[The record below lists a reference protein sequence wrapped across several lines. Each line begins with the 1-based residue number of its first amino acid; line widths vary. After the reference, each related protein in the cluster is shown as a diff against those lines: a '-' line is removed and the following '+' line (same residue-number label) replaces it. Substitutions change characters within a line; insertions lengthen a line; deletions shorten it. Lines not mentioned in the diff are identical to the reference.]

1 MADIALTVTYFAFL
15 LGFGVII
22 ANLLKKRNIPDT
34 FFLLILG
41 LVLGPTIWGSGLV
54 SGFLNVSLV
63 DVNVMGAIP
72 DFLRILALIMVVFT
86 GTFHLSFR
94 VFKRYSDVSVKLAFV
109 GVIFNTMLFGLV
121 ASFMFQLELVYAL
134 LLGAILSGTGTGVLF
149 AFEGVLSKCKKAIT
163 TIKVESIFN
172 SPLTVLL
179 PILFLDLVYLEP
191 GALIEPMKYMAIF
204 WQMVAAGVGTGL
216 IVGFAITKLLR
227 SMLKEYT
234 PLLVFAVAII
244 TYALAE
250 SIGGSGML
258 AVAICGLIAGNMISK
273 EREQISSF
281 DDQLSE
287 MLRISVFT
295 LLGAQVTLPLSGN
308 LILFSLI
315 FFLIIYFSRPVFL
328 MTTMGKIKKK
338 FSRRDLILMNFVAP
352 RGLSAAAMAP
362 IVAATILAV
371 PNLGNASAVASL
383 IVNLIFLVILYSVLF
398 STIVGWVISRPRFD
412 HLDVKREKSIR
423 KKKDKIEQEMEDIE
437 KEHIGKG

>member
-1 MADIALTVTYFAFL
+1 MVNIPLTVTYFAFL

-22 ANLLKKRNIPDT
+22 ANLLKKRNVPDT

-41 LVLGPTIWGSGLV
+41 LVLGPTIWASGLV
-54 SGFLNVSLV
+54 SGFLNVSLI
-63 DVNVMGAIP
+63 DVNVMGAVP

-109 GVIFNTMLFGLV
+109 GVVFNTVVFGLV

-134 LLGAILSGTGTGVLF
+134 LLGAVISGTGTGVLS
-149 AFEGVLSKCKKAIT
+149 AFEGVLSKCKKSVT
-163 TIKVESIFN
+163 VIKVESIFN

-191 GALIEPMKYMAIF
+191 GALIEPLRYMAIF

-216 IVGFAITKLLR
+216 IVGFAITKLLK

-234 PLLVFAVAII
+234 PLLVFAIALI

-250 SIGGSGML
+250 SVGGSGML

-273 EREQISSF
+273 EREEISSF

-295 LLGAQVTLPLSGN
+295 LLGAQVALPLSGS
-308 LILFSLI
+308 LLLMSLI
-315 FFLIIYFSRPVFL
+315 FFLIIFFSRPLFL
-328 MTTMGKIKKK
+328 MPSLGKLKSR
-338 FSRRDLILMNFVAP
+338 FSRRDVILMNFVAP
-352 RGLSAAAMAP
+352 RGLAAAAMAP
-362 IVAATILAV
+362 IVATAILAV
-371 PNLGNASAVASL
+371 PNLANASAVASL
-383 IVNLIFLVILYSVLF
+383 MVNLIFLVVLYSVLF
-398 STIVGWVISRPRFD
+398 STIVGWIMSRPRFD
-412 HLDVKREKSIR
+412 RPDVKRENSIR
-423 KKKDKIEQEMEDIE
+423 KKKDRIEQEMEEIE
-437 KEHIGKG
+437 KEHTGKG